1 MANNKTVVLISLE
14 YVYVCDNQQC
24 LMGPV
29 DMVKF

>member
-14 YVYVCDNQQC
+14 YVYACDNQQC
-24 LMGPV
+24 LMGV